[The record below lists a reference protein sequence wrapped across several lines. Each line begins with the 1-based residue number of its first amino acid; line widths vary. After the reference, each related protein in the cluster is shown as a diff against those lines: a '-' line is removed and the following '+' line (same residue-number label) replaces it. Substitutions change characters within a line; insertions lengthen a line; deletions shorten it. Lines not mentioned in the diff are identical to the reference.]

1 MAVNIQVGYRALH
14 LLPRTYLSL
23 IGRLTPFRR
32 FCFVSYNFLLD
43 RNLGPALAFAG
54 NYAKGRMDM
63 GEKAELLAAIQRVAT
78 GMATVED
85 ARLFAEALGVELEE
99 DGE

>member
-1 MAVNIQVGYRALH
+1 
-14 LLPRTYLSL
+14 
-23 IGRLTPFRR
+23 
-32 FCFVSYNFLLD
+32 
-43 RNLGPALAFAG
+43 
-54 NYAKGRMDM
+54 M